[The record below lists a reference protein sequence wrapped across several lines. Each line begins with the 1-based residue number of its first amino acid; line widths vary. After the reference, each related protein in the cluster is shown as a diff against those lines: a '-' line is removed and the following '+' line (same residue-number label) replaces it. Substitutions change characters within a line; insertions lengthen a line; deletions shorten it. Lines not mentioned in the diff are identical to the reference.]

1 VTESPR
7 LYILFRTAVRG
18 ILPVI
23 HLRFGVCAMAGWC
36 GACHVT
42 VDLGA
47 PWALEALRI
56 DGSTSE
62 ERSYMIFYMQS
73 RLHERVRIDL
83 ASYNALRLFNLV

>member
-56 DGSTSE
+56 RIKILYDILYAVSA
-62 ERSYMIFYMQS
+62 S
-73 RLHERVRIDL
+73 REGKD
-83 ASYNALRLFNLV
+83 